1 MNIEPKDKEFRI
13 NVRVDEAVKDELAE
27 VSQRTRLSESTIVR
41 EAVLE
46 KLASIKQTHPTYTAT
61 TPEAVAA

>member
-1 MNIEPKDKEFRI
+1 MNTEAKDKEFRI

-46 KLASIKQTHPTYTAT
+46 KLASIKQTHPTYAGAANDLAT
-61 TPEAVAA
+61 V

>member
-1 MNIEPKDKEFRI
+1 MNAEAKDKEFRI

-27 VSQRTRLSESTIVR
+27 VSNRTRLSESTIVR

-46 KLASIKQTHPTYTAT
+46 KLASIKQTHPTYAGSV
-61 TPEAVAA
+61 PEAATV